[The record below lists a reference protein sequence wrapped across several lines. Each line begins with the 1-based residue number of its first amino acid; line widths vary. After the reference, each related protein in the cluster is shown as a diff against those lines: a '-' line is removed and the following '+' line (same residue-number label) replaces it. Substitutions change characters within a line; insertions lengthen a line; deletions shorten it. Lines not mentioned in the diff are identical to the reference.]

1 MTLIMG
7 LFNTG
12 YDKNLNPKDCLGH
25 SYDRSTGSYL
35 GKVDK
40 DKHNKGNNFLGK
52 LILICFVIYIMLGFA
67 NDLAYRH
74 PEIKI
79 VFLVVVC
86 VWVIRKISRIFK

>member
-1 MTLIMG
+1 MG

-40 DKHNKGNNFLGK
+40 DKPIKGSNFLGK
-52 LILICFVIYIMLGFA
+52 LILICFVIYIMPGFA

>member
-7 LFNTG
+7 LFKTG

-40 DKHNKGNNFLGK
+40 DKHSKGSNFLGK
-52 LILICFVIYIMLGFA
+52 LILICFVIYIMPGFA

>member
-1 MTLIMG
+1 MG

-35 GKVDK
+35 GKIDK
-40 DKHNKGNNFLGK
+40 DKPGKGGNFLGK
-52 LILICFVIYIMLGFA
+52 LILICFVIYIMPGFV

-79 VFLVVVC
+79 VFLIVVC

>member
-1 MTLIMG
+1 MG

-40 DKHNKGNNFLGK
+40 DKHSKGSNFLGK
-52 LILICFVIYIMLGFA
+52 LILICFVIYIMPGFA

>member
-1 MTLIMG
+1 MG
-7 LFNTG
+7 LINTG

-40 DKHNKGNNFLGK
+40 DKHSKGSNFLGK
-52 LILICFVIYIMLGFA
+52 FILICFVIYIMPGFV

-79 VFLVVVC
+79 VFLIVVC

>member
-1 MTLIMG
+1 MG

-35 GKVDK
+35 GEVDK
-40 DKHNKGNNFLGK
+40 DKHSKGGNFLGK
-52 LILICFVIYIMLGFA
+52 LVLTCFVIYIMPGFIS
-67 NDLAYRH
+67 NLAYRH

-79 VFLVVVC
+79 IFLIMVC
-86 VWVIRKISRIFK
+86 FWIFRKIRRIFK